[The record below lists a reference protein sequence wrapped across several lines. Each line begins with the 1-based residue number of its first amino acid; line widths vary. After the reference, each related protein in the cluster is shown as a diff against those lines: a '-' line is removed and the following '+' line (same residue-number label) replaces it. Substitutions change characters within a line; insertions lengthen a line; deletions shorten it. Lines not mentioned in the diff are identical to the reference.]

1 MADSKAPL
9 IQYRGVDLRH
19 DDYLVVEEI
28 DFDLYPSDFVFL
40 TGRSGSG
47 KSSFL
52 KSMYG
57 EMGIDKASEA
67 KVLDYDMTKIK
78 MSKLPK
84 LRRRLGIVFQDFQLL
99 TDRSVTENLKFV
111 LQATGWK
118 NKRDIDNRI
127 KEVLEMVNL
136 KTKGFKL
143 PNQLSGGEQQRVVI
157 ARAILNNP
165 EIILADEPT
174 GNLDEKSSQEVMDL
188 LKSIASNGTAVIM
201 STHDELIVK
210 NHPGKVMR
218 CEEKRF
224 VDITDT
230 YRGEFV
236 NENVADVERTLEAPV
251 VSDELEEQ
259 PVEKVI
265 VGGEVQE
272 IDTSAE
278 QDPENLTGRIDEL
291 FDELI
296 PSTESTE
303 TNQAAE
309 PAVTEE

>member
-1 MADSKAPL
+1 MADSATPL

-111 LQATGWK
+111 LRATGWK
-118 NKRDIDNRI
+118 NNRDIDNRI

-174 GNLDEKSSQEVMDL
+174 GNLDEKSSQDVMDL

-210 NHPGKVMR
+210 NHPGKVIR

-224 VDITDT
+224 MDITET
-230 YRGEFV
+230 YRGAALTE
-236 NENVADVERTLEAPV
+236 DVDKISEVPVGSDEVEEQSVEEAPV
-251 VSDELEEQ
+251 EDEIPEVNASTEQ
-259 PVEKVI
+259 VT
-265 VGGEVQE
+265 
-272 IDTSAE
+272 D
-278 QDPENLTGRIDEL
+278 DNLTGRIDEMFEDL
-291 FDELI
+291 L
-296 PSTESTE
+296 PSVESTE
-303 TNQAAE
+303 TNQAVE
-309 PAVTEE
+309 SAVSEE